1 MTNTL
6 DALSQRRILVTGA
19 SGFLGSHLCDRLS
32 KLGAEVHALSRTPR
46 EKSRSLRWWHAN
58 LENLEAVQQLFRT
71 IKPDIVFHLSGY
83 ATGAADLKQVF
94 PTFHSQLVS
103 KLNLLMVATELGCQR
118 LIFTASLEEPQSE
131 NGEVTPA
138 SPYAASKWAGGAYSR
153 MFHKLYQTPVVL
165 ARPFMTYGPRQNAN
179 KIIPAVTL
187 SLLRGEAPRLG
198 SGLRLVDWIYVD
210 DVIDGFLAIAH
221 TPGIEGLTF
230 DLGSGELVSIRAVVE
245 QLVAHINPR
254 IEPQFGALP
263 DRPIETVRTADIA
276 FTYTK
281 LNWKPSTPLTEG
293 LAQTVVSYCNHQE
306 M

>member
-6 DALSQRRILVTGA
+6 DSLSQQRILVTGA

-32 KLGAEVHALSRTPR
+32 QLGAEVHALSRTP
-46 EKSRSLRWWHAN
+46 KQDSGSLRWWQSN
-58 LENLEAVQQLFRT
+58 LESLEEVQQLFRT
-71 IKPDIVFHLSGY
+71 LKPDLVFHLSGY
-83 ATGAADLKQVF
+83 ATGAADLKQVL

-103 KLNLLMVATELGCQR
+103 KINLLMAATELGCQR
-118 LIFTASLEEPQSE
+118 LVFTASLEEPQSE
-131 NGEVTPA
+131 AGEITPA

-179 KIIPAVTL
+179 KIIPSVTL

-230 DLGSGELVSIRAVVE
+230 DLGSGDLVSIRAVVE
-245 QLVAHINPR
+245 QLVAHVDPR
-254 IEPQFGALP
+254 IQPQFGALP
-263 DRPIETVRTADIA
+263 DRPVETVRTADTA
-276 FTYTK
+276 FAYAK
-281 LNWKPSTPLTEG
+281 LDWKPATSLTDG
-293 LAQTVVSYCNHQE
+293 LAQTVAWYRDHAGY
-306 M
+306 